1 MVVCV
6 EPELGL
12 FFRINTKDHWPG
24 SILIER
30 RLNPFLHHDSYLECG
45 SIIELDDFIVDEVLD
60 DQGIYGELSP
70 KIVVEICKIVR
81 SATTL
86 RQSDK
91 DAICLCLER

>member
-12 FFRINTKDHWPG
+12 FFRINTKGHWPG

-30 RLNPFLHHDSYLECG
+30 RLNPFLQYDSYLECG
-45 SIIELDDFIVDEVLD
+45 SIIELDEFIVDEVLD
-60 DQGIYGELSP
+60 DKGIYGELSP
-70 KIVVEICKIVR
+70 KIAAEICKAVR
-81 SATTL
+81 FETTF

-91 DAICLCLER
+91 DAICRCLGN